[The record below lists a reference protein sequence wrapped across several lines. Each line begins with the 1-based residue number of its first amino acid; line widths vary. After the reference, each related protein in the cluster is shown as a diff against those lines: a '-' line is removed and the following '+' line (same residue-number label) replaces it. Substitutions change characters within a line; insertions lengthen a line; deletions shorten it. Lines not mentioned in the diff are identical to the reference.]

1 MALPRLVAAFAA
13 LPQVDALL
21 RKLPAP
27 RERAALAPLA
37 GSAGAVLVAALLE
50 RRPHS
55 LMVVVTSSPTAA
67 ERWLADLNVL
77 LPEDAVALYPQREAL
92 GEDEPH
98 YEIAGERVETL
109 ERLNRGAVGV
119 VITTARATAERTLM
133 PAALEAARLE
143 LGKEASF
150 REAVGRLARMGYT
163 RVPMVTDV
171 AQYSV
176 RGGIVDVYGFGM
188 PQPARAEFWDDA
200 CIALRAFDLS
210 SQRSVGALERVT
222 VLPVDP
228 RAALDEGTRVRR
240 DGPRDEAESSGRR
253 VGGVVPGSRPV
264 RRDGPRDE
272 AESSG
277 RRVGGVVP
285 GSPPV
290 RRSLLDLLPAA
301 TLVVEEEAEGE
312 RLEDEVERAWTEA
325 EHHAEVARRL
335 GEEVPP
341 RAELLLAP
349 DAWLGARSAFAR
361 LAIGAPDGERLPV
374 GRPPEVARDL
384 ARLRPPEGVESL
396 VLCDNEGQLERLEEL
411 LGEGGRFPERTTLA
425 VGALAGGFAIPG
437 LAVFTDHEVFRRAR
451 RIRRPRR
458 YRQASPLGAVAALKP
473 GDAVVHLEHGIGI
486 YRGLQTIAVGDGTM
500 DVAAVEYHGG
510 DLLHVP
516 LYRIDQLERYR
527 AVDAEGAEAPVPHLD
542 HLGGK
547 RWARV
552 RRQAEESVRRLAAEL
567 LDLYARRRLIPG
579 FAFPPDTKW
588 QRELESSFLYE
599 DTPDQRK
606 ATDEVKADMQQPR
619 PMDRLVV
626 GDVGYGKTE
635 VAVRA
640 AFKAVTAGKQVAVL
654 APTTILAEQHGRT
667 FGERLADYPVRLVTL
682 SRFRTAKEQ
691 RAALADLA
699 AGKLDIVIGTHR
711 LLSPD
716 VVFHDLGLIVVD
728 EEHRFGVEHKE
739 RLKKLRLAVDVLT
752 LTATPIPRTLQLS
765 LTGLR
770 DLTLIETP
778 PRDRSPV
785 LTFVEPWDDELLEE
799 AMARE
804 LDRGG
809 QVYFVHN
816 RIETIDT
823 VVERIRRLVPRA
835 AVAVAHGAMR
845 ARELD
850 EVMRRFVAGEV
861 GVLCSTMI
869 VESGLDVPNANTM
882 IVHHAEQFGLAQLYQ
897 LRGRVGRSDRRAHCY
912 LLVPDDVDRGA
923 EARLETLVH
932 YTELGA
938 GYRIALK
945 DLELRGAGNI
955 LGAEQSGFA
964 LSVGVEVYLRM
975 LEDAVRSLKGEA
987 RGVALVPSEVLLDR
1001 PALLPDAYVSD
1012 DAAKLDLYR
1021 RLARG
1026 QTSGD
1031 IESLREEMADRFG
1044 PLPAEAEA
1052 LVAVTHLRV
1061 IGARLGLET
1070 ILVRGEDARLVFRAG
1085 AVPRLA
1091 NLTAA
1096 MDEVQF
1102 AAEVRRAAPLVMKLR
1117 RLGGMPLLAGLVR
1130 ALPRA
1135 LSDTT

>member
-1 MALPRLVAAFAA
+1 MALPRVVAAFAA
-13 LPQVDALL
+13 LPQVEAVL
-21 RKLPAP
+21 RDLPGP
-27 RERAALAPLA
+27 RQRAALAPLA
-37 GSAGAVLVAALLE
+37 GSAGAVLVSAVAE
-50 RRPHS
+50 RRPHG
-55 LMVVVTSSPTAA
+55 LLVVVAPAPTAA

-109 ERLNRGAVGV
+109 ELLNRGAVRV
-119 VITTARATAERTLM
+119 VVTTARATAERTLM

-143 LGKEASF
+143 LAPGASF
-150 REAVGRLARMGYT
+150 RDATARLARMGYA

-188 PQPARAEFWDDA
+188 PQPARAEFWDDG
-200 CIALRAFDLS
+200 CVSLRAFDLS
-210 SQRSVGALERVT
+210 SQRSVGALERAT
-222 VLPVDP
+222 VLPVDA
-228 RAALDEGTRVRR
+228 RAALEEGERVRR
-240 DGPRDEAESSGRR
+240 G
-253 VGGVVPGSRPV
+253 
-264 RRDGPRDE
+264 
-272 AESSG
+272 
-277 RRVGGVVP
+277 
-285 GSPPV
+285 
-290 RRSLLDLLPAA
+290 LFDLLPAG
-301 TLVVEEEAEGE
+301 TLLVEEESGQG
-312 RLEDEVERAWTEA
+312 LEDEVRRAWAEA

-341 RAELLLAP
+341 RSELLVAP
-349 DAWLGARSAFAR
+349 DAWAAAREAFAR
-361 LAIGAPDGERLPV
+361 VAVGVADGLRLPV
-374 GRPPEVARDL
+374 ERPPEIARDL
-384 ARLRPPEGVESL
+384 ARLRPPDGVETL

-411 LGEGGRFPERTTLA
+411 LAEGGRYPERTALA
-425 VGALAGGFAIPG
+425 VGALDGGFSIPG
-437 LAVFTDHEVFRRAR
+437 LMVFTDHEVFRRAR

-458 YRQASPLGAVAALKP
+458 YRQASALGAAAALKP

-486 YRGLQTIAVGDGTM
+486 YRGLKTIAVEGGTL
-500 DVAAVEYHGG
+500 DVAMVEYHGG

-527 AVDAEGAEAPVPHLD
+527 GVDGDGAEAPVPHLD

-552 RRQAEESVRRLAAEL
+552 RRQAEESVRRMAAEL
-567 LDLYARRRLIPG
+567 LDLYARRQLVSG
-579 FAFPPDTKW
+579 FAFPPDGKW

-606 ATDEVKADMQQPR
+606 AADEVKADMERPR

-640 AFKAVTAGKQVAVL
+640 AFKSVTAGKQVAVL

-667 FGERLADYPVRLVTL
+667 FGDRLAGYPVRLVTL

-691 RAALADLA
+691 RAALAELA
-699 AGKLDIVIGTHR
+699 AGGLDIVIGTHR

-716 VVFHDLGLIVVD
+716 VAFKDLGLIVVD

-799 AMARE
+799 VMARE

-823 VVERIRRLVPRA
+823 VAERIRRLAPRA
-835 AVAVAHGAMR
+835 VVAVAHGAMR

-850 EVMRRFVAGEV
+850 DVMRRFVAGEV

-897 LRGRVGRSDRRAHCY
+897 LRGRVGRSDRRAYCY

-987 RGVALVPSEVLLDR
+987 RGVVSAPPEVLLDR
-1001 PALLPDAYVSD
+1001 PALLPDAYVGD

-1021 RLARG
+1021 RLARS
-1026 QTSGD
+1026 QSGD
-1031 IESLREEMADRFG
+1031 EIEQLRGEMADRFG
-1044 PLPAEAEA
+1044 PLPAEAQA
-1052 LVAVTHLRV
+1052 LVALAHLRV

-1102 AAEVRRAAPLVMKLR
+1102 AAEIRRAAPLVMKLR

-1130 ALPRA
+1130 ALSGA
-1135 LSDTT
+1135 VADNT

>member
-1 MALPRLVAAFAA
+1 VALPRLLELAGALPETAGLLARLGEPRGCVALAA
-13 LPQVDALL
+13 LP
-21 RKLPAP
+21 
-27 RERAALAPLA
+27 
-37 GSAGAVLVAALLE
+37 GSAGAVVLAAVVAARPE
-50 RRPHS
+50 R
-55 LMVVVTSSPTAA
+55 LAVILTATPSDA
-67 ERWLADLNVL
+67 ERWLADLTVL
-77 LPEDAVALYPQREAL
+77 LGEDAVALYPQRESL

-109 ERLNRGAVGV
+109 ERLNRGAVRAIV
-119 VITTARATAERTLM
+119 TTARATAERTLV

-143 LGKEASF
+143 LVEGASF
-150 REAVGRLARMGYT
+150 RLVAGRLAQLGYA

-171 AQYSV
+171 AQFSV

-188 PQPARAEFWDDA
+188 AQPARAEFWDDA
-200 CIALRAFDLS
+200 CVAVRAFDLF
-210 SQRSVGALERVT
+210 SQRSTGSLARVT

-228 RAALDEGTRVRR
+228 RAALGGAEGGASGEVRR
-240 DGPRDEAESSGRR
+240 G
-253 VGGVVPGSRPV
+253 
-264 RRDGPRDE
+264 
-272 AESSG
+272 
-277 RRVGGVVP
+277 
-285 GSPPV
+285 
-290 RRSLLDLLPAA
+290 LLELLPAGA
-301 TLVVEEEAEGE
+301 LTVTEGAA
-312 RLEDEVERAWTEA
+312 RLEDEVRRAWAEA
-325 EHHAEVARRL
+325 EHHAQIARRL
-335 GEEVPP
+335 GEDVPP
-341 RAELLLAP
+341 RSELLLAP
-349 DAWLGARSAFAR
+349 EVWAASLAGFAR
-361 LAIGAPDGERLPV
+361 LALAEPAGERFPAWP
-374 GRPPEVARDL
+374 PPEVGRDL
-384 ARLRPPEGVESL
+384 ARLRPPEGGGAL

-411 LGEGGRFPERTTLA
+411 LGEGGGRRFPERLALA
-425 VGALAGGFAIPG
+425 VGALGGGFALPG
-437 LAVFTDHEVFRRAR
+437 LTVFTDHEIFRRAR
-451 RIRRPRR
+451 RLRRPRR
-458 YRQASPLGAVAALKP
+458 YGQAAPIGAIAALKP

-486 YRGLQTIAVGDGTM
+486 YRGLQAITVEGETLE
-500 DVAAVEYHGG
+500 VAAVEYQGG

-527 AVDAEGAEAPVPHLD
+527 GVDAEGADAPPPKLD
-542 HLGGK
+542 RLGGG

-552 RRQAEESVRRLAAEL
+552 RRRAEESVHRMAAEL
-567 LDLYARRRLIPG
+567 LDLYARRRLAAG
-579 FAFPPDTKW
+579 FAFPPDGKW

-599 DTPDQRK
+599 DTPDQRT
-606 ATDEVKADMQQPR
+606 ATVEVKADMEAPR

-635 VAVRA
+635 IAVRA

-667 FGERLADYPVRLVTL
+667 FGERLADYPVRLLTL
-682 SRFRTAKEQ
+682 SRFRTPKEQ

-699 AGKLDIVIGTHR
+699 AGKLDIVVGTHR

-716 VVFHDLGLIVVD
+716 VLFHDLGLIVVD
-728 EEHRFGVEHKE
+728 EEHRFGVDHKE

-765 LTGLR
+765 LAGLR

-785 LTFVEPWDDELLEE
+785 LTFVELWDDELLEE
-799 AMARE
+799 AIARE

-816 RIETIDT
+816 RIETIAT
-823 VVERIRRLVPRA
+823 VVERIRRLAPRA
-835 AVAVAHGAMR
+835 TVAVAHGAMR
-845 ARELD
+845 ARDLD

-897 LRGRVGRSDRRAHCY
+897 LRGRVGRSDRRAYCY
-912 LLVPDDVDRGA
+912 LLVPDDVEAAA
-923 EARLETLVH
+923 EARLQTLVH
-932 YTELGA
+932 HTELGA

-964 LSVGVEVYLRM
+964 LSVGVDVYLRM

-987 RGVALVPSEVLLDR
+987 RGAVSAPPEVLLDR
-1001 PALLPDAYVSD
+1001 AALLPDAYVAD

-1021 RLARG
+1021 RLARS
-1026 QTSGD
+1026 QASGEID
-1031 IESLREEMADRFG
+1031 ELREEMADRFG
-1044 PLPAEAEA
+1044 RPPAEAEA
-1052 LVAVTHLRV
+1052 LLALTQLRV
-1061 IGARLGLET
+1061 IGTRLGLET
-1070 ILVRGEDARLVFRAG
+1070 VLVRGDEARLVFRAG
-1085 AVPRLA
+1085 AAPRLA

-1102 AAEVRRAAPLVMKLR
+1102 AAEVRRAAPLVLKLR
-1117 RLGGMPLLAGLVR
+1117 RLGGMPLVAGLVR
-1130 ALPRA
+1130 ALSRA
-1135 LSDTT
+1135 VDQTTR

>member
-1 MALPRLVAAFAA
+1 MPLPRLVAAFSA
-13 LPQVDALL
+13 LPQVGALL
-21 RKLPAP
+21 GRLPAP
-27 RERAALAPLA
+27 RERVALAPLA

-50 RRPHS
+50 RRPHG
-55 LMVVVTSSPTAA
+55 LVVVVAPSPTAA

-109 ERLNRGAVGV
+109 ERLNRGAVPV
-119 VITTARATAERTLM
+119 VVTTARATAERTLM

-143 LGKEASF
+143 LRTAASF
-150 REAVGRLARMGYT
+150 RDAVGRLARMGYT

-188 PQPARAEFWDDA
+188 EQPARAEFWDDA
-200 CIALRAFDLS
+200 CVALRAFDLS
-210 SQRSVGALERVT
+210 SQRSVGPLERVT

-240 DGPRDEAESSGRR
+240 
-253 VGGVVPGSRPV
+253 
-264 RRDGPRDE
+264 
-272 AESSG
+272 
-277 RRVGGVVP
+277 
-285 GSPPV
+285 
-290 RRSLLDLLPAA
+290 SLLDLLPAA
-301 TLVVEEEAEGE
+301 TLVVEAEGEGEGE
-312 RLEDEVERAWTEA
+312 RLEAEVGRAWAEA

-341 RAELLLAP
+341 RAELLVAP
-349 DAWLGARSAFAR
+349 EAWLAALSAFAR
-361 LAIGAPDGERLPV
+361 ISIGAADGERLPV
-374 GRPPEVARDL
+374 DRSPEVARDL

-411 LGEGGRFPERTTLA
+411 LGESGHFPERTALA

-458 YRQASPLGAVAALKP
+458 YRQASPLGTVAALKP
-473 GDAVVHLEHGIGI
+473 GDAVVHLEQGIGI
-486 YRGLQTIAVGDGTM
+486 YRGLQTIVMEGGTL

-527 AVDAEGAEAPVPHLD
+527 GVDAEGVEAPVPRLD

-552 RRQAEESVRRLAAEL
+552 RRQAEESVRRMAAEL
-567 LDLYARRRLIPG
+567 LDLYARRQLTTG

-588 QRELESSFLYE
+588 QRELESSFLYD

-606 ATDEVKADMQQPR
+606 ATDEVKADMQRPR

-667 FGERLADYPVRLVTL
+667 FGERLADYPVRLVAL

-691 RAALADLA
+691 KAALADLA

-765 LTGLR
+765 LVGLR

-823 VVERIRRLVPRA
+823 VVERLRRLAPRA

-845 ARELD
+845 ARDLD
-850 EVMRRFVAGEV
+850 DVMRRFVAGEV

-912 LLVPDDVDRGA
+912 LLVPEDVDQGS
-923 EARLETLVH
+923 EARLATLVH

-987 RGVALVPSEVLLDR
+987 RGAGQAPPEVVLDR
-1001 PALLPDAYVSD
+1001 PALLPDTYVAD

-1031 IESLREEMADRFG
+1031 IERLREEMADRFG

-1102 AAEVRRAAPLVMKLR
+1102 AAEVRRAVPLVMKLR

-1130 ALPRA
+1130 ALPGA
-1135 LSDTT
+1135 VADTTREEQ

>member
-1 MALPRLVAAFAA
+1 MALPRLVELAGALPETADLLARLAAPRGRVSLAA
-13 LPQVDALL
+13 LP
-21 RKLPAP
+21 
-27 RERAALAPLA
+27 
-37 GSAGAVLVAALLE
+37 GSAGAVVLAACARARGDLFAVVVAAT
-50 RRPHS
+50 P
-55 LMVVVTSSPTAA
+55 PDA
-67 ERWLADLNVL
+67 ERWLADLTML
-77 LPEDAVALYPQREAL
+77 LGEDQVALYPQRESL

-109 ERLNRGAVGV
+109 ERLNRGAVRAIV
-119 VITTARATAERTLM
+119 TTARATAERTLV

-143 LGKEASF
+143 LAEGASF
-150 REAVGRLARMGYT
+150 RQVAGRLEQLGYA

-171 AQYSV
+171 AQFSV

-188 PQPARAEFWDDA
+188 VQPARAEFWDDA
-200 CIALRAFDLS
+200 CVAVRSFDLS
-210 SQRSVGALERVT
+210 TQRSTGSAGRVT

-228 RAALDEGTRVRR
+228 RSALGDVSGEVRR
-240 DGPRDEAESSGRR
+240 T
-253 VGGVVPGSRPV
+253 
-264 RRDGPRDE
+264 
-272 AESSG
+272 
-277 RRVGGVVP
+277 
-285 GSPPV
+285 
-290 RRSLLDLLPAA
+290 LLDLLPGGA
-301 TLVVEEEAEGE
+301 LVVTDGAAQLDEEV
-312 RLEDEVERAWTEA
+312 RRAWVEA
-325 EHHAEVARRL
+325 EHHAEIARRL

-349 DAWLGARSAFAR
+349 EAWSAALAGFAR
-361 LAIGAPDGERLPV
+361 LALAEAEGERYPASPPPDV
-374 GRPPEVARDL
+374 GRDL
-384 ARLRPPEGVESL
+384 ARLRPPADAEAL
-396 VLCDNEGQLERLEEL
+396 VLCDNEGQLERLDEL
-411 LGEGGRFPERTTLA
+411 LGEGGRFPERLALA
-425 VGALAGGFAIPG
+425 VGALAGGFSLPG
-437 LAVFTDHEVFRRAR
+437 LTVFTDHEIFRRAR
-451 RIRRPRR
+451 RLRRPRR
-458 YRQASPLGAVAALKP
+458 YRQASPIGAVAALKP

-486 YRGLQTIAVGDGTM
+486 YRGLQTIAALGGTLE
-500 DVAAVEYHGG
+500 VAAVEYEGG

-527 AVDAEGAEAPVPHLD
+527 GVDTDAGAAPPPKLD

-552 RRQAEESVRRLAAEL
+552 RRRAEESVHRMAAEL
-567 LDLYARRRLIPG
+567 LDLYARRRLAPG
-579 FAFPPDTKW
+579 FAFPPDGKW

-599 DTPDQRK
+599 DTPDQRT
-606 ATDEVKADMQQPR
+606 ATVEVKADMEAAR

-635 VAVRA
+635 IAVRA

-667 FGERLADYPVRLVTL
+667 FGERLADYPVRIVTL
-682 SRFRTAKEQ
+682 SRFRTAREQ

-699 AGKLDIVIGTHR
+699 AGKLDVVVGTHR

-716 VVFHDLGLIVVD
+716 VQFHDLGLIVVD

-765 LTGLR
+765 LAGLR

-785 LTFVEPWDDELLEE
+785 LTFVELWDDELLEE

-816 RIETIDT
+816 RIETITT
-823 VVERIRRLVPRA
+823 VVERIRRLAPRA
-835 AVAVAHGAMR
+835 AVAVAHGEMR
-845 ARELD
+845 ARDLD
-850 EVMRRFVAGEV
+850 DVMRRFVAGEV

-882 IVHHAEQFGLAQLYQ
+882 FVHHAEQFGLAQLYQ
-897 LRGRVGRSDRRAHCY
+897 LRGRVGRSDRRAYCY
-912 LLVPDDVDRGA
+912 LLVPDDVDQAA
-923 EARLETLVH
+923 EARLQTLVH
-932 YTELGA
+932 HTELGA

-964 LSVGVEVYLRM
+964 ISVGVDVYLRM
-975 LEDAVRSLKGEA
+975 LEDTVRSLKGEA
-987 RGVALVPSEVLLDR
+987 RGAVSAPPEVLLDR
-1001 PALLPDAYVSD
+1001 AALLPDSYVAD

-1021 RLARG
+1021 RLARS
-1026 QTSGD
+1026 QTSGEID
-1031 IESLREEMADRFG
+1031 ELREEMADRFG
-1044 PLPAEAEA
+1044 RPPAEAEA
-1052 LVAVTHLRV
+1052 LVALTHLRV
-1061 IGARLGLET
+1061 VGTRLGLET
-1070 ILVRGEDARLVFRAG
+1070 VLVRGDEARLVFRAG

-1102 AAEVRRAAPLVMKLR
+1102 AADVRRAAPLVLKLR
-1117 RLGGMPLLAGLVR
+1117 RLGGMPLVAGLVR
-1130 ALPRA
+1130 ALARA
-1135 LSDTT
+1135 VNDSTR

>member
-13 LPQVDALL
+13 LPQVDELL
-21 RKLPAP
+21 RKVPAP
-27 RERAALAPLA
+27 RERVGLAPLA
-37 GSAGAVLVAALLE
+37 GSAGAVLVAALAE
-50 RRPHS
+50 RRPHG
-55 LMVVVTSSPTAA
+55 LVVVATPTPTAA

-77 LPEDAVALYPQREAL
+77 LPDDAVALYPQREAL

-119 VITTARATAERTLM
+119 VVTTARATAERTLM

-143 LGKEASF
+143 LAAASSF
-150 REAVGRLARMGYT
+150 RDAVARLARMGYT

-200 CIALRAFDLS
+200 CVALRAFDLS
-210 SQRSVGALERVT
+210 SQRSVGPLERVT

-228 RAALDEGTRVRR
+228 RAALDEGAR
-240 DGPRDEAESSGRR
+240 
-253 VGGVVPGSRPV
+253 
-264 RRDGPRDE
+264 
-272 AESSG
+272 
-277 RRVGGVVP
+277 
-285 GSPPV
+285 V

-301 TLVVEEEAEGE
+301 ALVVEEEAEGE
-312 RLEDEVERAWTEA
+312 RLEDEVRRAWTEA

-341 RAELLLAP
+341 RSELLVSP
-349 DAWLGARSAFAR
+349 DAWLAALGAFAR
-361 LAIGAPDGERLPV
+361 VCIGAPDGERLPV
-374 GRPPEVARDL
+374 GRPPDVARDL

-411 LGEGGRFPERTTLA
+411 LGEGGRFPERTALA
-425 VGALAGGFAIPG
+425 VGALAGGFTIPG

-486 YRGLQTIAVGDGTM
+486 YRGLQTITVEGGAL

-527 AVDAEGAEAPVPHLD
+527 GVDADGADAPVPRLD

-552 RRQAEESVRRLAAEL
+552 RRQAEESVHRMAAEL
-567 LDLYARRRLIPG
+567 LDLYARRKVTAG

-599 DTPDQRK
+599 DTPDQRR
-606 ATDEVKADMQQPR
+606 AADEVKADMQQAR

-640 AFKAVTAGKQVAVL
+640 AFKAVTLGKQVAVL

-699 AGKLDIVIGTHR
+699 TGRIDIVIGTHR

-835 AVAVAHGAMR
+835 VVAVAHGAMR

-850 EVMRRFVAGEV
+850 DVMRRFVAGEV

-912 LLVPDDVDRGA
+912 LLVPDDVDRAA

-987 RGVALVPSEVLLDR
+987 RGVVSVPPEVLLDR
-1001 PALLPDAYVSD
+1001 PALLPDAYVAD
-1012 DAAKLDLYR
+1012 DASKLDLYR
-1021 RLARG
+1021 RLARS
-1026 QTSGD
+1026 QTTGD
-1031 IESLREEMADRFG
+1031 IEGLREEMADRFG
-1044 PLPAEAEA
+1044 LLPAEAES

-1135 LSDTT
+1135 LSDST

>member
-1 MALPRLVAAFAA
+1 MPLPRLSAAFRA
-13 LPQVDALL
+13 LPAVDDLL
-21 RKLPAP
+21 RRVREP
-27 RERAALAPLA
+27 RLRSAVAPLP
-37 GSAGAVLVAALLE
+37 GSSGAVLVATFALE
-50 RRPHS
+50 RPE
-55 LMVVVTSSPTAA
+55 LLTVIVATSPADA
-67 ERWLADLNVL
+67 ERWLADLTVL
-77 LPEDAVALYPQREAL
+77 LTDEHVALYPQREGL

-109 ERLNRGAVGV
+109 ERLNRGAVRAV
-119 VITTARATAERTLM
+119 VTTARATAERTLI

-143 LGKEASF
+143 LAVGASF
-150 REAVGRLARMGYT
+150 RGAVERLERMGYA

-188 PQPARAEFWDDA
+188 TQPARAEFWDDG
-200 CIALRAFDLS
+200 CVALRAFDLS
-210 SQRSVGALERVT
+210 TQRSTGPAERVT
-222 VLPVDP
+222 VLPVDA
-228 RAALDEGTRVRR
+228 RATLGDVTGE
-240 DGPRDEAESSGRR
+240 
-253 VGGVVPGSRPV
+253 
-264 RRDGPRDE
+264 
-272 AESSG
+272 
-277 RRVGGVVP
+277 
-285 GSPPV
+285 V
-290 RRSLLDLLPAA
+290 RRSLLDMLPAGA
-301 TLVVEEEAEGE
+301 LLVEDDAARLDEEV
-312 RLEDEVERAWTEA
+312 RRAWAEA
-325 EHHAEVARRL
+325 EHHAAIARRL

-341 RAELLLAP
+341 RAELLVDPAV
-349 DAWLGARSAFAR
+349 WTSAREGFSR
-361 LAIGAPDGERLPV
+361 LALGAPDGEQLPIAP
-374 GRPPEVARDL
+374 PPEIGRDL
-384 ARLRPPEGVESL
+384 ARLRPPEDTEAL

-411 LGEGGRFPERTTLA
+411 LGEGGRFPERLHLA
-425 VGALAGGFAIPG
+425 VGALDGGFALPG
-437 LAVFTDHEVFRRAR
+437 LVVFTDHQIFRRAR

-458 YRQASPLGAVAALKP
+458 YRQASPVGAIAALKP

-486 YRGLQTIAVGDGTM
+486 YRGMQTIPVADGTLE
-500 DVAAVEYHGG
+500 VAAVEYHGG

-527 AVDAEGAEAPVPHLD
+527 GVEAEGSEAPPPRLD

-552 RRQAEESVRRLAAEL
+552 RRQAEESVHRMAAEL
-567 LDLYARRRLIPG
+567 LDLYARRRLVPG
-579 FAFPPDTKW
+579 YAFPPDGKW

-606 ATDEVKADMQQPR
+606 ATVEVKADMEAAR

-635 VAVRA
+635 IAVRA

-682 SRFRTAKEQ
+682 SRFRTAREQ

-699 AGKLDIVIGTHR
+699 SGKLDVVIGTHR

-728 EEHRFGVEHKE
+728 EEHRFGVDHKE

-765 LTGLR
+765 LAGLR

-799 AMARE
+799 AIARE

-816 RIETIDT
+816 RIETIET
-823 VVERIRRLVPRA
+823 VVARIRRVAPRA
-835 AVAVAHGAMR
+835 VVGLAHGEMR
-845 ARELD
+845 ARDLE
-850 EVMRRFVAGEV
+850 EVMRRFVSGEV

-882 IVHHAEQFGLAQLYQ
+882 IVHHAEQLGLAQLYQ
-897 LRGRVGRSDRRAHCY
+897 LRGRVGRSNRRAYCY
-912 LLVPDDVDRGA
+912 LLVPDDVDPAA
-923 EARLETLVH
+923 EKRLETLVH

-964 LSVGVEVYLRM
+964 LSVGVDVYLRM
-975 LEDAVRSLKGEA
+975 LEDTVRSLKGEA
-987 RGVALVPSEVLLDR
+987 RGVVAAPPEVLLDR
-1001 PALLPDAYVSD
+1001 AALLPDGYVPD

-1021 RLARG
+1021 RLARS
-1026 QTSGD
+1026 QSSGE
-1031 IESLREEMADRFG
+1031 IELLREEMVDRFG
-1044 PLPAEAEA
+1044 RPPAEAEA
-1052 LVAVTHLRV
+1052 LVALTQLRV

-1070 ILVRGEDARLVFRAG
+1070 VLVRGEEARLVFRAG

-1102 AAEVRRAAPLVMKLR
+1102 DADVRRTAPLVMKLR
-1117 RLGGMPLLAGLVR
+1117 RLGGMPLVAGLVR
-1130 ALPRA
+1130 ALSRA
-1135 LSDTT
+1135 VDETTR

>member
-1 MALPRLVAAFAA
+1 VALPRLVAAFRA
-13 LPQVDALL
+13 LPETEALL
-21 RKLPAP
+21 RRLPGPSGRIAV
-27 RERAALAPLA
+27 APLA
-37 GSAGAVLVAALLE
+37 GSCGAVLVAALAE
-50 RRPHS
+50 ARPHG
-55 LMVVVTSSPTAA
+55 LTVVIAPTPADA

-77 LPEDAVALYPQREAL
+77 LPDESVALYPQREAL

-109 ERLNRGAVGV
+109 EHLNRGGLRAVV
-119 VITTARATAERTLM
+119 TTARASSERSLM

-143 LGKEASF
+143 LVVGVPF
-150 REAVGRLARMGYT
+150 RDAVHRLERMGYA
-163 RVPMVTDV
+163 RAPMVTDV
-171 AQYSV
+171 AEFSV

-188 PQPARAEFWDDA
+188 VEPARAEFWEDA
-200 CIALRAFDLS
+200 CVALRAFDLS
-210 SQRSVGALERVT
+210 SQRSTGPLERVT

-228 RAALDEGTRVRR
+228 RAALGEET
-240 DGPRDEAESSGRR
+240 AQ
-253 VGGVVPGSRPV
+253 
-264 RRDGPRDE
+264 
-272 AESSG
+272 
-277 RRVGGVVP
+277 
-285 GSPPV
+285 V
-290 RRSLLDLLPAA
+290 RRSLLDLLPAGA
-301 TLVVEEEAEGE
+301 LVVADGEPRLDEEV
-312 RLEDEVERAWTEA
+312 RRAWAEA
-325 EHHAEVARRL
+325 EHHAQVARRL

-341 RAELLLAP
+341 RSELLVAP
-349 DAWLGARSAFAR
+349 EAWRAALDRFAR
-361 LAIGAPDGERLPV
+361 LVLASADGERLPV
-374 GRPPEVARDL
+374 APPPEVARDL
-384 ARLRPPEGVESL
+384 ARLRPPEGVEAL

-411 LGEGGRFPERTTLA
+411 LGEGGRFPERLALA
-425 VGALAGGFAIPG
+425 VGALDGGFALPG
-437 LAVFTDHEVFRRAR
+437 LMVFTDHEIFRRAR

-458 YRQASPLGAVAALKP
+458 YRQASPVGVLSALKP

-486 YRGLQTIAVGDGTM
+486 YRGLKTIAVGDGTM

-516 LYRIDQLERYR
+516 LYRIDQLERFR
-527 AVDAEGAEAPVPHLD
+527 GELTDGADVPPPRLD

-552 RRQAEESVRRLAAEL
+552 RRQAEESVHRMAAEL
-567 LDLYARRRLIPG
+567 LELYARRRLTPG
-579 FAFPPDTKW
+579 FAFPPDGKW

-599 DTPDQRK
+599 DTPDQRR
-606 ATDEVKADMQQPR
+606 ATDEVKADMEEPR

-640 AFKAVTAGKQVAVL
+640 AFKAVVAGKQVAVL

-667 FGERLADYPVRLVTL
+667 FGERLADYPVRLLTL
-682 SRFRTAKEQ
+682 SRFRTPKEQ
-691 RAALADLA
+691 RGALADLA
-699 AGKLDIVIGTHR
+699 AGTLDVVIGTHR
-711 LLSPD
+711 LLSAD
-716 VVFHDLGLIVVD
+716 VVFRDLGLVVVD

-765 LTGLR
+765 LAGLR

-799 AMARE
+799 CMARE

-809 QVYFVHN
+809 QVYVVHN
-816 RIETIDT
+816 RIETIET
-823 VVERIRRLVPRA
+823 VVERIRHLAPRA
-835 AVAVAHGAMR
+835 TVAVAHGAMR
-845 ARELD
+845 ARDLD

-897 LRGRVGRSDRRAHCY
+897 LRGRVGRSHRRAYCY
-912 LLVPDDVDRGA
+912 LLVPDDVDPGA

-964 LSVGVEVYLRM
+964 LTVGVDVYLRM
-975 LEDAVRSLKGEA
+975 LEDTVRSLKGEA
-987 RGVALVPSEVLLDR
+987 RGVVSAPPEVLLDR
-1001 PALLPDAYVSD
+1001 AALLPDTFVSD

-1021 RLARG
+1021 RLARSQSNG
-1026 QTSGD
+1026 EID
-1031 IESLREEMADRFG
+1031 KLREEMVDRFG
-1044 PLPAEAEA
+1044 KLPAEAEA
-1052 LVAVTHLRV
+1052 LVALTHLRV

-1070 ILVRGEDARLVFRAG
+1070 VVAQGEEARLVFRPG
-1085 AVPRLA
+1085 AAPRLA

-1102 AAEVRRAAPLVMKLR
+1102 AAEVRRAAPLVLKLR
-1117 RLGGMPLLAGLVR
+1117 RVGGMPLLVGLVR
-1130 ALPRA
+1130 ALTRA
-1135 LSDTT
+1135 VADTH

>member
-1 MALPRLVAAFAA
+1 MALPRLVERFGALDETRALLAA
-13 LPQVDALL
+13 L
-21 RKLPAP
+21 
-27 RERAALAPLA
+27 RERRGARALAPLP
-37 GSAGAVLVAALLE
+37 GSSDALLVAAHALDRPDLLT
-50 RRPHS
+50 
-55 LMVVVTSSPTAA
+55 VVVAAAPPDA
-67 ERWLADLNVL
+67 ERWLADLTVL
-77 LPEDAVALYPQREAL
+77 LGEEAVALYPQREGL

-109 ERLNRGAVGV
+109 ERLNRGAAQ
-119 VITTARATAERTLM
+119 VIVTTARATAERTLI

-143 LGKEASF
+143 LAAGVSF
-150 REAVGRLARMGYT
+150 RDAVARLERMGYG

-171 AQYSV
+171 AQFSV

-188 PQPARAEFWDDA
+188 AQPARAECWDDA
-200 CIALRAFDLS
+200 CVALRTFGLS
-210 SQRSVGALERVT
+210 TQRSTGPAERVT

-228 RAALDEGTRVRR
+228 RATLGEVEGAVRR
-240 DGPRDEAESSGRR
+240 G
-253 VGGVVPGSRPV
+253 
-264 RRDGPRDE
+264 
-272 AESSG
+272 
-277 RRVGGVVP
+277 
-285 GSPPV
+285 
-290 RRSLLDLLPAA
+290 LLELLPAG
-301 TLVVEEEAEGE
+301 TLVVEDGAARLAGE
-312 RLEDEVERAWTEA
+312 VGRAWAEA
-325 EHHAEVARRL
+325 EHHAAVARRL
-335 GEEVPP
+335 GEAVPP
-341 RAELLLAP
+341 RAELLVEPGAWDAARRAFPRLALG
-349 DAWLGARSAFAR
+349 DADGAR
-361 LAIGAPDGERLPV
+361 LPLEP
-374 GRPPEVARDL
+374 PPEVGRDL
-384 ARLRPPEGVESL
+384 ARLRPADGVEAL

-411 LGEGGRFPERTTLA
+411 LGEGGRFPERLHLA
-425 VGALAGGFAIPG
+425 VGALDGGFALPG
-437 LAVFTDHEVFRRAR
+437 LLVFTDHQVFRRAR

-458 YRQASPLGAVAALKP
+458 YRQASPVGAVAALKP
-473 GDAVVHLEHGIGI
+473 GDAVVHLEHGVGL
-486 YRGLQTIAVGDGTM
+486 YRGMQTIAVADGTL
-500 DVAAVEYHGG
+500 DVAVVEYQGG

-516 LYRIDQLERYR
+516 LHRIDQLERFR
-527 AVDAEGAEAPVPHLD
+527 GVEGDGGDAKPPRLD
-542 HLGGK
+542 QLGGK

-552 RRQAEESVRRLAAEL
+552 RRQAEEAVHRMAAEL
-567 LDLYARRRLIPG
+567 LDLYARRRLASG
-579 FAFPPDTKW
+579 YAFPPDGKW

-599 DTPDQRK
+599 DTPDQRR
-606 ATDEVKADMQQPR
+606 ATDEVKADMEAPR

-635 VAVRA
+635 IAVRA

-667 FGERLADYPVRLVTL
+667 FGERLADYPVRLLTL
-682 SRFRTAKEQ
+682 SRFRTPKEQ

-699 AGKLDIVIGTHR
+699 AGTLDVVIGTHR

-716 VVFHDLGLIVVD
+716 VGFKDLGLIVVD

-765 LTGLR
+765 LAGLR

-799 AMARE
+799 AIARE

-809 QVYFVHN
+809 QVYVVHN
-816 RIETIDT
+816 RIETIET
-823 VVERIRRLVPRA
+823 VAERLRRVAPRA
-835 AVAVAHGAMR
+835 VVAVAHGAMR
-845 ARELD
+845 SRDLD
-850 EVMRRFVAGEV
+850 AVMRRFVAGEV

-882 IVHHAEQFGLAQLYQ
+882 IVHQAHQLGLAQLYQ
-897 LRGRVGRSDRRAHCY
+897 LRGRVGRSHRRAYCY
-912 LLVPDDVDRGA
+912 LLVPDDVDQAA

-964 LSVGVEVYLRM
+964 MSVGVDVYLRM
-975 LEDAVRSLKGEA
+975 LEDTVRSLKGEA
-987 RGVALVPSEVLLDR
+987 RGVAAAPPEVLLDR
-1001 PALLPDAYVSD
+1001 AALLPDGYVPD

-1021 RLARG
+1021 RLARS
-1026 QTSGD
+1026 QSGGEID
-1031 IESLREEMADRFG
+1031 QLREEMVDRFG
-1044 PLPAEAEA
+1044 RPPAEAEA
-1052 LVAVTHLRV
+1052 LVALTHLRV

-1070 ILVRGEDARLVFRAG
+1070 VLVKGDEARLVFRTG
-1085 AVPRLA
+1085 AAPRLA

-1102 AAEVRRAAPLVMKLR
+1102 DAEVRRAAPLVMKLR
-1117 RLGGMPLLAGLVR
+1117 RLGGMPLVPGLVR
-1130 ALPRA
+1130 ALARA
-1135 LSDTT
+1135 VDETFR